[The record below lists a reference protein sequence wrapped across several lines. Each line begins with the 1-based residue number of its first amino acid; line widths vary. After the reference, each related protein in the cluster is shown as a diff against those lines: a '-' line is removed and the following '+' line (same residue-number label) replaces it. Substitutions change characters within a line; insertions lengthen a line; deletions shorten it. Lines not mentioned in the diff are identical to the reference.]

1 MAGNSRR
8 KGAIRKPG
16 SKKGATVGSGG
27 QRRKGLEPKGPTPR
41 AEERTGHPASRR
53 ARSQPSAAGT
63 GAATRDRPESEIV
76 AGRNPVVEALRAA
89 VPARELLVMEFVD
102 ADERIAEAVALAGE
116 QGLTVRELPKRDL
129 DRRALDAHHQ
139 GIVLL
144 ASPFEYTDADEL
156 ITASL
161 AAASAPVLVA
171 LDGVT
176 DPHNLGAVARSAL
189 AFGAH
194 GLLLPARRSAKVTAV
209 AWRSSAGAFA
219 RLPVAL
225 TPNLTRALAGAQE
238 AGFFVLGLAGEGAQ
252 DLEDAAA
259 HFADVPVVL
268 VVGSEG
274 EGLSRLVAEQTD
286 AKVGIPMPG
295 GMESLNAS
303 VAAGVALY
311 TLSRAR
317 DTAPAGAGERSD
329 SSRQ

>member
-16 SKKGATVGSGG
+16 SKKGAQVGSGG
-27 QRRKGLEPKGPTPR
+27 QRRKGLEPKGPTPK

-53 ARSQPSAAGT
+53 SSGKASVGKAAGRER
-63 GAATRDRPESEIV
+63 AEVEIV

-102 ADERIAEAVALAGE
+102 ADERIAEAVQLAGD
-116 QGLTVRELPKRDL
+116 QGLMVRELPKREL

-139 GIVLL
+139 GVVLV
-144 ASPFEYTDADEL
+144 ASPFEYSDAEGL
-156 ITASL
+156 IADAL
-161 AAASAPVLVA
+161 AASRAPVLVA

-176 DPHNLGAVARSAL
+176 DPHNLGAIARSAL
-189 AFGAH
+189 AFGAS
-194 GLLLPARRSAKVTAV
+194 GVLLPARRSAKVTAV

-225 TPNLTRALAGAQE
+225 TPNLTRALASAQE
-238 AGFFVLGLAGEGAQ
+238 SGFFVLGLAGAGGQ
-252 DLEDAAA
+252 DLEAAAA

-274 EGLSRLVAEQTD
+274 EGLSRLVAEQAD
-286 AKVGIPMPG
+286 AKVAIPMPG

-303 VAAGVALY
+303 VATGVALY
-311 TLSRAR
+311 TLSRTR
-317 DTAPAGAGERSD
+317 G
-329 SSRQ
+329 

>member
-8 KGAIRKPG
+8 KGAVRKPG

-27 QRRKGLEPKGPTPR
+27 QRRKGLEAKGPTPK
-41 AEERTGHPASRR
+41 AEERTGHPASRGSRGKTGVPSR
-53 ARSQPSAAGT
+53 APGRE
-63 GAATRDRPESEIV
+63 RPESEIV

-102 ADERIAEAVALAGE
+102 ADERIAEAVQLAGD
-116 QGLTVRELPKRDL
+116 QGLAVRELPKRDL

-139 GIVLL
+139 GIVLVV
-144 ASPFEYTDADEL
+144 SPFEYSDTEALLTDA
-156 ITASL
+156 L
-161 AAASAPVLVA
+161 ATSRVPVLVA

-176 DPHNLGAVARSAL
+176 DPHNLGAIARSAL
-189 AFGAH
+189 AFGAS
-194 GLLLPARRSAKVTAV
+194 GVLLPARRSAKVTAV

-225 TPNLTRALAGAQE
+225 TPNLTRALASAQE
-238 AGFFVLGLAGEGAQ
+238 AGFFVLGLAGAGGQ
-252 DLEDAAA
+252 DLEAAAA

-274 EGLSRLVAEQTD
+274 EGLSRLVAEKADTRV
-286 AKVGIPMPG
+286 AIPMPG

-303 VAAGVALY
+303 VATGVALY
-311 TLSRAR
+311 TLSRTR
-317 DTAPAGAGERSD
+317 G
-329 SSRQ
+329 

>member
-8 KGAIRKPG
+8 KGAVRKPG

-27 QRRKGLEPKGPTPR
+27 QRRKGLEAKGPTPK

-53 ARSQPSAAGT
+53 GRSQTATAKGSAD
-63 GAATRDRPESEIV
+63 RERPEVEMV

-89 VPARELLVMEFVD
+89 VPARELMVMEFVD
-102 ADERIAEAVALAGE
+102 ADERIAEAVALAGDR
-116 QGLTVRELPKRDL
+116 GLVVREVPKREL

-139 GIVLL
+139 GVVLV
-144 ASPFEYTDADEL
+144 AEPFEYTEPDAL
-156 ITASL
+156 IE
-161 AAASAPVLVA
+161 AARADTTTPVLVA

-189 AFGAH
+189 AFGAA

-225 TPNLTRALAGAQE
+225 TPNLTRGLAAAQE
-238 AGFFVLGLAGEGAQ
+238 AGFFVLGLAGQGAQ
-252 DLEDAAA
+252 DLEAAAA

-274 EGLSRLVAEQTD
+274 EGMSRLVAEQAD
-286 AKVGIPMPG
+286 AKVSIPMPG

-311 TLSRAR
+311 TLSRTR
-317 DTAPAGAGERSD
+317 G
-329 SSRQ
+329 

>member
-8 KGAIRKPG
+8 KGAVRKPG

-27 QRRKGLEPKGPTPR
+27 QRRKGLEAKGPTPK

-53 ARSQPSAAGT
+53 GRSQPTAK
-63 GAATRDRPESEIV
+63 ATSGRERPESEVV

-89 VPARELLVMEFVD
+89 VPARELMVMEFVD
-102 ADERIAEAVALAGE
+102 ADERIAEAVALAGDR
-116 QGLTVRELPKRDL
+116 GLIVREVPKREL

-139 GIVLL
+139 GILL
-144 ASPFEYTDADEL
+144 VAEPFKYTDPDAL
-156 ITASL
+156 INDALTVTT
-161 AAASAPVLVA
+161 APVLVA

-176 DPHNLGAVARSAL
+176 DPHNLGAIARSAL

-225 TPNLTRALAGAQE
+225 TPNLTRGLAAAQE
-238 AGFFVLGLAGEGAQ
+238 AGFFVLGLAGQGAE
-252 DLEDAAA
+252 DLEAAAA

-274 EGLSRLVAEQTD
+274 EGLSRLVAEQAD
-286 AKVGIPMPG
+286 AKVSIPMPG

-311 TLSRAR
+311 SLSRTR
-317 DTAPAGAGERSD
+317 L
-329 SSRQ
+329 

>member
-8 KGAIRKPG
+8 KGAVRKPG

-27 QRRKGLEPKGPTPR
+27 QRRKGLEAKGPTPK

-53 ARSQPSAAGT
+53 GRSQSATANGS
-63 GAATRDRPESEIV
+63 ADRERPEVEIV

-89 VPARELLVMEFVD
+89 VPARELMVMEFVD
-102 ADERIAEAVALAGE
+102 ADERIAEAVALAGDR
-116 QGLTVRELPKRDL
+116 GLVVREVPKREL

-139 GIVLL
+139 GVVLV
-144 ASPFEYTDADEL
+144 AEPFEYTEPDAL
-156 ITASL
+156 IE
-161 AAASAPVLVA
+161 AARADTTTPVLVA

-189 AFGAH
+189 AFGAA

-225 TPNLTRALAGAQE
+225 TPNLTRGLAAAQE
-238 AGFFVLGLAGEGAQ
+238 AGFFVLGLAGQGAQ
-252 DLEDAAA
+252 DLEAAAA

-274 EGLSRLVAEQTD
+274 EGMSRLVAEQAD
-286 AKVGIPMPG
+286 AKVSIPMPG

-311 TLSRAR
+311 TLSRTR
-317 DTAPAGAGERSD
+317 G
-329 SSRQ
+329 

>member
-8 KGAIRKPG
+8 KGAIRKQG

-27 QRRKGLEPKGPTPR
+27 QRRKGLEAKGPTPK

-53 ARSQPSAAGT
+53 ARAQDAAAKK
-63 GAATRDRPESEIV
+63 GAANRERPESEIV

-102 ADERIAEAVALAGE
+102 ADERITEAVALAGD
-116 QGLTVRELPKRDL
+116 QGLAVRELPKREL

-139 GIVLL
+139 GIVLV
-144 ASPFEYTDADEL
+144 ASPFEYAAPEALVADA
-156 ITASL
+156 L
-161 AAASAPVLVA
+161 AAGRTPVLVA

-176 DPHNLGAVARSAL
+176 DPHNLGAIARSAL
-189 AFGAH
+189 AFGAS

-225 TPNLTRALAGAQE
+225 TPNLTRGLAAAQE
-238 AGFFVLGLAGEGAQ
+238 AGFFALGLAGEGAQ
-252 DLEDAAA
+252 DLEAAAA

-274 EGLSRLVAEQTD
+274 EGLSRLVAEQAD
-286 AKVGIPMPG
+286 AKVSIPMPG

-311 TLSRAR
+311 TLSRTR
-317 DTAPAGAGERSD
+317 R
-329 SSRQ
+329 

>member
-16 SKKGATVGSGG
+16 SKKGAQVGSGG
-27 QRRKGLEPKGPTPR
+27 QRRKGLEPKGPTPK

-53 ARSQPSAAGT
+53 SSGKAAEGKAAGRER
-63 GAATRDRPESEIV
+63 AEVEIV

-102 ADERIAEAVALAGE
+102 ADERIAEAVQLAGD
-116 QGLTVRELPKRDL
+116 QGLMVRELPKREL

-139 GIVLL
+139 GVVLV
-144 ASPFEYTDADEL
+144 ASPFEYSDAEGL
-156 ITASL
+156 IADAL
-161 AAASAPVLVA
+161 AASRAPVLVA

-176 DPHNLGAVARSAL
+176 DPHNLGAIARSAL
-189 AFGAH
+189 AFGAS
-194 GLLLPARRSAKVTAV
+194 GVLLPARRSAKVTAV

-225 TPNLTRALAGAQE
+225 TPNLTRALASAQE
-238 AGFFVLGLAGEGAQ
+238 SGFFVLGLAGAGGQ
-252 DLEDAAA
+252 DLEAAAA

-274 EGLSRLVAEQTD
+274 EGLSRLVAEQAD
-286 AKVGIPMPG
+286 AKVAIPMPG

-303 VAAGVALY
+303 VATGVALY
-311 TLSRAR
+311 TLSRTR
-317 DTAPAGAGERSD
+317 G
-329 SSRQ
+329 

>member
-8 KGAIRKPG
+8 KGAIRKQG

-27 QRRKGLEPKGPTPR
+27 QRRKGLEAKGPTPK

-53 ARSQPSAAGT
+53 ARAQDAAAKK
-63 GAATRDRPESEIV
+63 GAANRERPESEIV

-102 ADERIAEAVALAGE
+102 ADERITEAVALAGD
-116 QGLTVRELPKRDL
+116 QGLAVRELPKREL

-139 GIVLL
+139 GIVLV
-144 ASPFEYTDADEL
+144 ASPFEYAAPETLVADA
-156 ITASL
+156 L
-161 AAASAPVLVA
+161 AAGRTPVLVA

-176 DPHNLGAVARSAL
+176 DPHNLGAIARSAL
-189 AFGAH
+189 AFGAS

-225 TPNLTRALAGAQE
+225 TPNLTRGLAAAQE
-238 AGFFVLGLAGEGAQ
+238 AGFFALGLAGEGAQ
-252 DLEDAAA
+252 DLEAAAA

-274 EGLSRLVAEQTD
+274 EGLSRLVAEQAD
-286 AKVGIPMPG
+286 AKVSIPMPG

-311 TLSRAR
+311 TLSRTR
-317 DTAPAGAGERSD
+317 R
-329 SSRQ
+329 

>member
-8 KGAIRKPG
+8 KGAVRKPG
-16 SKKGATVGSGG
+16 SKKGAQVGSGG
-27 QRRKGLEPKGPTPR
+27 QRRKGLEAKGPTPR

-53 ARSQPSAAGT
+53 GRAQPAAKGST
-63 GAATRDRPESEIV
+63 KRDRPEAEIV

-102 ADERIAEAVALAGE
+102 ADERIAEAVALAGDR
-116 QGLTVRELPKRDL
+116 GLVVRELPKREL

-139 GIVLL
+139 GVVLI
-144 ASPFEYTDADEL
+144 AEPFEYTETDAL
-156 ITASL
+156 IQGAL
-161 AAASAPVLVA
+161 AETTAPVLVA

-176 DPHNLGAVARSAL
+176 DPHNLGAIARSAL

-225 TPNLTRALAGAQE
+225 TPNLTRGLAAAQE

-252 DLEDAAA
+252 DLEAAAA
-259 HFADVPVVL
+259 HFSDVPVVL

-274 EGLSRLVAEQTD
+274 EGLSRLVAEQAD
-286 AKVGIPMPG
+286 AKVSIPMPG

-311 TLSRAR
+311 TLSR
-317 DTAPAGAGERSD
+317 T
-329 SSRQ
+329 RQ